1 MIGTRFESK
10 VGQSVLL
17 NGSLNMNKELE
28 VNDYC
33 DDCGCIQR
41 LYRQKH
47 PGVIQWIC
55 SECGAVVD
63 SDYDRYDN
71 YGDEDYD

>member
-1 MIGTRFESK
+1 
-10 VGQSVLL
+10 
-17 NGSLNMNKELE
+17 MNKELE